1 MDGWLHTGDL
11 ATVDD
16 EGFIYIV
23 DREKDM
29 YISGGENVYPAEIE
43 KVYLENRK
51 ILNAGV
57 CGIPD
62 RKWGEAGLVSIV
74 LKEGET
80 MTEEEA
86 IRLCDGRLAR
96 YKIPKVVR
104 FVDELPM
111 TASQKIIRRKLRED
125 YLKNRGSKA

>member
-1 MDGWLHTGDL
+1 VDGWLHTGDL
-11 ATVDD
+11 ATLDE

-43 KVYLENRK
+43 KVYLENQK
-51 ILNAGV
+51 ILNVGV

-62 RKWGEAGLVSIV
+62 PKWGEAGLVCIV
-74 LKEGET
+74 LKENET

-86 IRLCDGRLAR
+86 LHFCTGRLAR
-96 YKIPKVVR
+96 YKIPSVVR

-111 TASQKIIRRKLRED
+111 TAAQKIIRRKLRED
-125 YLKNRGSKA
+125 YLGR